1 MAFILLTT
9 CLIIFL
15 YFYIKLKN
23 FIILF
28 LLITFSGLILL
39 TNNNYVKHRYKS
51 FNIDVVNYKDSGHGR
66 IFSSSTQIWQKNK
79 YFGVGLKNFRYV
91 CDEKKFDTFTQK
103 KFLCSTHPHNLSQE
117 ILSETGLIGFVIFFS
132 FIIIF
137 LKFSLNHLNKVNL
150 NIKPYLIG
158 SISLIL
164 VYLWPL
170 KSSGSIFSKLKR
182 QNTQILLK

>member
-1 MAFILLTT
+1 MLDLKILDM
-9 CLIIFL
+9 
-15 YFYIKLKN
+15 
-23 FIILF
+23 
-28 LLITFSGLILL
+28 S
-39 TNNNYVKHRYKS
+39 VM
-51 FNIDVVNYKDSGHGR
+51 
-66 IFSSSTQIWQKNK
+66 
-79 YFGVGLKNFRYV
+79 
-91 CDEKKFDTFTQK
+91 KKIDTFTQK
-103 KFLCSTHPHNLSQE
+103 KFLCSTHPHNLYLE

-170 KSSGSIFSKLKR
+170 KSSGSIFSTFTASFFWF
-182 QNTQILLK
+182 NIGMILFYTKIKKK

>member
-1 MAFILLTT
+1 MNILKEKNFLLCFISIIYLTVLLSGERMAFILLTT

-66 IFSSSTQIWQKNK
+66 IFFISNTNLAKKQIFW
-79 YFGVGLKNFRYV
+79 
-91 CDEKKFDTFTQK
+91 CWT
-103 KFLCSTHPHNLSQE
+103 
-117 ILSETGLIGFVIFFS
+117 
-132 FIIIF
+132 
-137 LKFSLNHLNKVNL
+137 
-150 NIKPYLIG
+150 
-158 SISLIL
+158 
-164 VYLWPL
+164 
-170 KSSGSIFSKLKR
+170 
-182 QNTQILLK
+182 